1 MTSCL
6 ILSHGPVPTDEYR
19 VVEGG
24 GLRCWGLAQGLRAH
38 GVDVTVAVHH
48 GYPQRQ
54 VEHDGIALTNWTLDA
69 GLAPLVNSYDTV
81 LVSFCMGDLS
91 EAIVDVVNTDVR
103 LVLDAYVPI
112 YVEVS
117 ARESDD
123 REAEYREYI
132 TELGRWNKVLLR
144 GDYFLCASET
154 QKIFYTGVLSVL
166 GRINPLTYGDDVIHV
181 VPYGIPDEPPR
192 ATARA
197 LRGSQLADD
206 DFVVLWF
213 GGLYP
218 WFDIRQLIRA
228 VENLA
233 AENPKVKLLVV
244 GGKNPFNSRP
254 DFVRQYDEVVAFA
267 KGRGLVEKSV
277 FFVDWVDFDTRAD
290 WYTTADVI
298 ISINAAGSENAFAW
312 RTRVMDYVWAETPIA
327 TNGGDP
333 LSEHLIAE
341 GAAYRL
347 GSTDAA
353 GLKQALESLSR
364 SDGVELD
371 GMRRRMHEVKPAF
384 SWSRIT
390 ADLANYI
397 ERGRRPADSEQPF
410 LQESMRQTG
419 PAAGARPSGTG
430 VGALVR
436 KARLLP
442 LFARQHGTKAA
453 LQQTAAVA
461 KSLIRRR
468 GGAPEYVFIAHQLDN
483 SGAPI
488 VLMDMVRE
496 FASLVP
502 PGRTRLITFPPID
515 KDNVRTVRS
524 WGVRVEVL
532 MHSWSQLGIQP
543 ADFVLMNTLAV
554 PPVYQDQVL
563 RMLEIGRL
571 HEAHWYIHEDEP
583 EMNFDSALEKRIR
596 DLLRQGKL
604 KLLVPGAKAAAN
616 YRRYFDD
623 EPGVS
628 LFNYRFSLDE
638 RYRRHVT
645 DDDFDAIK
653 FHLTGTANDGRK
665 GHMLVL
671 SAFQELLCRYDV
683 DGPGYRPF
691 EVHMIGLGTDFL
703 SRQIVALGGQVLG
716 HRFRHLPKL
725 SRTEALAAIAACN
738 VGICYSLRECLPANI
753 QESLFMGHVVLR
765 NDCSGIDEQLEVGR
779 NGWLLDSDDIGQFA
793 DTLEA
798 VLNRETTT
806 NARLAAMGRR
816 SQEMV
821 APFERLTY
829 YDRLVPR

>member
-6 ILSHGPVPTDEYR
+6 ILSHGPVPTDEHR

-24 GLRCWGLAQGLRAH
+24 GLRCWGLAQGLRQH
-38 GVDVTVAVHH
+38 GIDVTVAVHQ

-54 VEHDGIALTNWTLDA
+54 LERDGIALTNWTLDA
-69 GLAPLVNSYDTV
+69 GLAPLVNSYDAV

-91 EAIVDVVNTDVR
+91 EAVVDVVNPDVR

-117 ARESDD
+117 ARDSDD

-132 TELGRWNKVLLR
+132 TELARWNKVLLR

-154 QKIFYTGVLSVL
+154 QKIFYTGVLSAL
-166 GRINPLTYGDDVIHV
+166 GRINPLTYGQDVIHV
-181 VPYGIPDEPPR
+181 VPYGVPDEPPR
-192 ATARA
+192 PTTRA

-218 WFDIRQLIRA
+218 WFDIRQLVRA
-228 VENLA
+228 VESLA
-233 AENPKVKLLVV
+233 AENPRVKLLVV

-277 FFVDWVDFDTRAD
+277 FFVDWVDFDERAD
-290 WYTTADVI
+290 WYGTADLI
-298 ISINAAGSENAFAW
+298 ISINAEGSENAFAW

-333 LSEHLIAE
+333 LSERLIAE
-341 GAAYRL
+341 GAAHRIE
-347 GSTDAA
+347 STDAA
-353 GLKQALESLSR
+353 GLKQAIESLSLP
-364 SDGVELD
+364 GGAELE
-371 GMRRRMHEVKPAF
+371 GLRRRLREVRPEF

-390 ADLANYI
+390 ADLAGYI
-397 ERGRRPADSEQPF
+397 ERGSRPADTDQPF
-410 LQESMRQTG
+410 LQESMRRIG
-419 PAAGARPSGTG
+419 PSAVAAPPSTR
-430 VGALVR
+430 VATLAR

-442 LFARQHGTKAA
+442 HFARQHGKKAA
-453 LQQTAAVA
+453 LLQTMEVA
-461 KSLIRRR
+461 KGLVRRR
-468 GGAPEYVFIAHQLDN
+468 SGAPEYVFIAHQLDN

-502 PGRTRLITFPPID
+502 PGRTRLVTFPPID
-515 KDNVRTVRS
+515 KDNVRLVRS

-532 MHSWSQLGIQP
+532 LHSWSQLGIRP

-563 RMLEIGRL
+563 RLLETDRL
-571 HEAHWYIHEDEP
+571 QVAHWYVHEDEP
-583 EMNFDSALEKRIR
+583 ASNFDPGLEKRIR
-596 DLLRQGKL
+596 DLLRRGKL
-604 KLLVPGAKAAAN
+604 KLLVPGQQAAGN
-616 YRRYFDD
+616 YRRYFDGQ
-623 EPGVS
+623 PGVS

-638 RYRRHVT
+638 RYRHRVT
-645 DDDFDAIK
+645 DDDFDTIR
-653 FHLTGTANDGRK
+653 FHLTGTPHDGRK

-671 SAFQELLCRYDV
+671 AAFQELLCRHDV
-683 DGPGYRPF
+683 EGPGYRPF
-691 EVHMIGLGTDFL
+691 EVHMISLDTDFL

-716 HRFRHLPKL
+716 PRFRTLPRVT
-725 SRTEALAAIAACN
+725 RTEALDVIASCN
-738 VGICYSLRECLPANI
+738 VALCYSLRECLPTNI
-753 QESLFMGHVVLR
+753 QESMFMGHVVLR
-765 NDCSGIDEQLEVGR
+765 NDCSGIDEQLEPGG
-779 NGWLLDSDDIGQFA
+779 NGWLLDSADIGQFA
-793 DTLEA
+793 DTLET

-806 NARLAAMGRR
+806 NAQLAAMGRR

-821 APFERLTY
+821 EPFEHLSYFERLLP
-829 YDRLVPR
+829 D